1 MTVKEICRIVQETK
15 IVLFELKRVFDG
27 HVCEIDPGE
36 PIPEKYADRKVLQLE
51 SVAEEEDGVIYLIMD
66 N

>member
-1 MTVKEICRIVQETK
+1 M
-15 IVLFELKRVFDG
+15 
-27 HVCEIDPGE
+27 CEIDPGE
-36 PIPEKYADRKVLQLE
+36 PIHEKYADRKVLKLE